1 MSCWGQKSLY
11 SLCVGCLRLA
21 LDPQDLAPLVPVYFQ
36 NLYLAQPLALVLASS
51 DKGDAWPGCRLGTFQ
66 RVSRFGKTLVTNELY
81 PYRLLFIVA
90 TLLCR
95 MSEHIQIYIYFF
107 SLPFRNDSFVYGGKH
122 PCRWMP
128 GQPQAASSGTPS
140 PLEIGSLVSP
150 HQ

>member
-81 PYRLLFIVA
+81 PYQLLFIVA

-95 MSEHIQIYIYFF
+95 MSEHIDLHIPFLPSFF
-107 SLPFRNDSFVYGGKH
+107 KGMIVLYMGESIHICRCPDSLKQH
-122 PCRWMP
+122 PQEHHLLLR
-128 GQPQAASSGTPS
+128 
-140 PLEIGSLVSP
+140 
-150 HQ
+150 